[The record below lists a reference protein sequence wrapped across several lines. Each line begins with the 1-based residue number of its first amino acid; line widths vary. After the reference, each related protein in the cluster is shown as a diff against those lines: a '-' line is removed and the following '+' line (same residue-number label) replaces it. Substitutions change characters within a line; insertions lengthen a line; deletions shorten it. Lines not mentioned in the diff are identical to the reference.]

1 MPAITEYAVNA
12 TLPKISLN
20 KKSIPGWNVAAK
32 NLTQTTDGILET
44 VGTRYRISIEQVK
57 GMHKLHH

>member
-20 KKSIPGWNVAAK
+20 KKSIPGWNVADK